1 MTHKKIILAGAVIL
15 LAAGLILAGCGK
27 KTADTN
33 TSVQNVNTKT
43 DEAPYTMITGTKTFA
58 LQLVNGLFEY
68 SKMTFYAG
76 DSVKVTLKENGT
88 PVDFEFVMPNV
99 KSTDGIFTTILQAND
114 QGGTYQLVCQ
124 ERECGTIV
132 LTVVPSSAPN
142 TNESVNTNTSA
153 NANSSVN
160 INASGGITR
169 VELQRLPKGTDFS
182 PNVNMATTNSF
193 SVGDNFGFGVT
204 GTFASAAKLTFAI
217 LDSKGTVVEPQGMQF
232 NLINGTNGNCCFGL
246 PATAGSYNVKFYVNG
261 TEGYSAPI
269 TVTE

>member
-15 LAAGLILAGCGK
+15 LSAGLILAGCGK
-27 KTADTN
+27 KTANTN

-68 SKMTFYAG
+68 SKMTFHAG

-88 PVDFEFVMPNV
+88 PVEFEFVNPNV
-99 KSTDGIFTTILQAND
+99 KSTDGVFSTILQAND

-124 ERECGTIV
+124 GRECGTIV
-132 LTVVPSSAPN
+132 LTVVPSSTAN
-142 TNESVNTNTSA
+142 TNASVNTNAVTNTNSA
-153 NANSSVN
+153 SS
-160 INASGGITR
+160 ITK

-182 PNVNMATTNSF
+182 TNVNMAVTNSF
-193 SVGDNFGFGVT
+193 SVGDSFGFGVT

-232 NLINGTNGNCCFGL
+232 NLMNGTNGNCCFGL
-246 PATAGSYNVKFYVNG
+246 PQTAGSYNLKFYVNG